1 MPIGRVETLVIA
13 AGSWLAW
20 VAPALAQS
28 GPSSQSDPKA
38 GNSPI
43 VVTAPAKLA
52 PGETPG
58 DWKRAE
64 SDHVIVYSDGDEE
77 QLARIAGNLEKLHAL
92 LARLY
97 RRPGKDEEPA
107 RPVIVLFDSA
117 RAMSDLGLRNRRFEE
132 GPYARPFVPQRYYDP
147 RAEGSVL
154 ALPRVDQVIDMNT
167 TKARNADCEDMA
179 ADGVDCIA
187 KTTRHPAMVRPWEA
201 VLYGAYAQHLVLNYV
216 PAAYPR
222 WYVDGIGALF
232 STVVFKRDGSVEYG
246 RPPAESYRLVFRAY
260 GLLDTES
267 VLNGEYLHGG
277 AMKMDWTPYHAGLL
291 THYFVFSDLKD
302 DVRAQFAT
310 YMTQI
315 AHGEPMAKAVHAFT
329 LMKKLRYEVMSYAGR
344 DKDFARTARSS
355 PEPSPLIT
363 PLSRG
368 AATALMASLA
378 PTP

>member
-1 MPIGRVETLVIA
+1 MPIGRVETLVLA
-13 AGSWLAW
+13 AGGWLAW
-20 VAPALAQS
+20 TAPALAQS

-38 GNSPI
+38 GNPPI

-92 LARLY
+92 LERLY
-97 RRPGKDEEPA
+97 RRPGNDEEPA

-201 VLYGAYAQHLVLNYV
+201 VL
-216 PAAYPR
+216 
-222 WYVDGIGALF
+222 
-232 STVVFKRDGSVEYG
+232 
-246 RPPAESYRLVFRAY
+246 
-260 GLLDTES
+260 
-267 VLNGEYLHGG
+267 
-277 AMKMDWTPYHAGLL
+277 
-291 THYFVFSDLKD
+291 
-302 DVRAQFAT
+302 
-310 YMTQI
+310 
-315 AHGEPMAKAVHAFT
+315 
-329 LMKKLRYEVMSYAGR
+329 
-344 DKDFARTARSS
+344 
-355 PEPSPLIT
+355 
-363 PLSRG
+363 
-368 AATALMASLA
+368 
-378 PTP
+378 